1 MEFGDAP
8 ITDPSSEQPSNIYIV
23 QVLLSVSHC
32 SKLFFFSFLAL
43 FFFGHQLCPDLRGE
57 KVIFPQH
64 LVLVLAF
71 FFSLPIFVLAI
82 QDSCLV
88 CTELELF
95 SAPVQVTNNAF
106 SYVCT

>member
-1 MEFGDAP
+1 MEFSDAP

-23 QVLLSVSHC
+23 QVLLCVSHC
-32 SKLFFFSFLAL
+32 SKLLFFRFWLC
-43 FFFGHQLCPDLRGE
+43 FFGHQLCPDLRGE

-64 LVLVLAF
+64 FVLVLAF
-71 FFSLPIFVLAI
+71 FFLPIFVLAI